1 ARLRPLSS
9 AHASPSTASPL
20 LPYTTLFRSNLV
32 GDPHRYDVTAAV
44 PSLHVAFPLLCIFT
58 VLRYGLP
65 RVIAFGLALNTLGV
79 VFAIVYMGEHY
90 LVDGIAGAVY
100 AVATWWL
107 VTRLLGREVASPGPV
122 VAVDA

>member
-65 RVIAFGLALNTLGV
+65 RVIAFGLSVHTLAV
-79 VFAIVYMGEHY
+79 VFAIVRSEEPTSELQSPDH
-90 LVDGIAGAVY
+90 LVCRRALYKLAYV
-100 AVATWWL
+100 
-107 VTRLLGREVASPGPV
+107 
-122 VAVDA
+122 